1 MARLKPQQEKLLL
14 ELIHAERNAGESNRS
29 PFYATQTFDGADV
42 THPGFAGRNHRIYW
56 GDVQGL
62 LQYGLVMPTKVD
74 RNLVVF
80 ELAPEA
86 YEYAKNIGVSSTEDP
101 AEAMALAYI
110 DASQFATRH
119 PAAFDA
125 WRKARDAVAVG
136 GSHTQL
142 TEVGHW
148 CREAMQAFMSD
159 LVRSQGVRDADPNP
173 AHTVARLRVVVLQ
186 RTSEIGETVAGF
198 LNALMAYWGTL
209 SDLVQRQEH
218 GAQRD
223 GEVLG
228 WHDARRIVFHTLAVM
243 HELDASLCHT

>member
-14 ELIHAERNAGESNRS
+14 ELIHAERVAGESDRS
-29 PFYATQTFDGADV
+29 PFYASQTFDGADV
-42 THPGFAGRNHRIYW
+42 MHPGFPGRNHTIYW
-56 GDVQGL
+56 GDVQSLLQSGL
-62 LQYGLVMPTKVD
+62 LMPTKID
-74 RNLVVF
+74 TNLVVF

-86 YEYAKNIGVSSTEDP
+86 YEYAKDVVGVSSDEDP

-110 DASQFATRH
+110 DASQFANRH

-136 GSHTQL
+136 GSETQL

-148 CREAMQAFMSD
+148 SREAMQAFTTD
-159 LVRSQGVRDADPNP
+159 LVGSHGVRDADSDP
-173 AHTVARLRVVVLQ
+173 AHTVARLRAVISQ
-186 RTSEIGETVAGF
+186 RPAETGETVAAF
-198 LNALMAYWGTL
+198 LAALVAYWGTL

-223 GEVLG
+223 GEALG

-243 HELDASLCHT
+243 HELDASL

>member
-14 ELIHAERNAGESNRS
+14 ELIHAERNAGESDRS
-29 PFYATQTFDGADV
+29 PFYASQTFDGADV
-42 THPGFAGRNHRIYW
+42 MHPGFPGRNHRIYW

-62 LQYGLVMPTKVD
+62 LQFGLIMPTKID
-74 RNLVVF
+74 TNLVVF
-80 ELAPEA
+80 ELAPAA
-86 YEYAKNIGVSSTEDP
+86 YEYAKHVVGVSSDEDP

-110 DASQFATRH
+110 DASQFANRH
-119 PAAFDA
+119 PTAFEA

-136 GSHTQL
+136 GSDTQL

-159 LVRSQGVRDADPNP
+159 LVGSQGVRDADPDP
-173 AHTVARLRVVVLQ
+173 AHTIARLRGVVSQ
-186 RTSEIGETVAGF
+186 RTSETGETVAAF
-198 LNALMAYWGTL
+198 LTALVAYWGTL

-223 GEVLG
+223 AEALG

-243 HELDASLCHT
+243 HELDASL